1 MTRKGVSALLMGVV
15 LSACATTTPPPRLS
29 PRDPADPAAP
39 EAASPPALP
48 VLMVDEDR
56 APEAKQ
62 EQLVPEAPAHR
73 EHHMPSAPA
82 SPPPTSGVEYTCPM
96 HPAVMQDK
104 PGSCPV
110 CGMTLVKKA
119 SPSPEEGHKP

>member
-39 EAASPPALP
+39 EAASPPAVP

-62 EQLVPEAPAHR
+62 EQLEPEAPTHR
-73 EHHMPSAPA
+73 EHHM
-82 SPPPTSGVEYTCPM
+82 PPPTSGVEYTCPM
-96 HPAVMQDK
+96 HPAVKQDK

-119 SPSPEEGHKP
+119 SPSPEEGEKP